1 MVLRPWRWWSASGL
15 TAVIVYEDYL
25 SNHTLEG
32 DFSLLTIVF
41 RNLIKHAS
49 DHVSALEIKS
59 ARTVKIVA
67 SDTTEHVTILI
78 CNGGDPIPP
87 HKLPTFFEK
96 FTTNKLGGTGIGT
109 AYADVVIRA
118 HGGDISVASDANEGT
133 ILTVTM
139 TRKVPESMGA

>member
-1 MVLRPWRWWSASGL
+1 MRRSICAWSA
-15 TAVIVYEDYL
+15 
-25 SNHTLEG
+25 
-32 DFSLLTIVF
+32 
-41 RNLIKHAS
+41 IKNAIE
-49 DHVSALEIKS
+49 HVLALESKS
-59 ARTVKIVA
+59 AKTVKIVA
-67 SDTTEHVTILI
+67 SDTTEHVTVLI

-109 AYADVVIRA
+109 SYAYLVIRA

-139 TRKVPESMGA
+139 TRKVPESLDVNFP